1 MKPKKE
7 PRREAKDGEVEKLRK
22 RIKRLERERNQW
34 KAKCIEA
41 EKTFQDYVRITS
53 EEIGDL
59 LRDIDVREIIEAVK
73 DKKKLRQ
80 VVRDHEVR
88 ETCKKCFSVNITVS
102 KGAYGTMKNCKDCN
116 YVAVEKN
123 GNTEQDTSQE

>member
-22 RIKRLERERNQW
+22 RLKRLERERNQW

-88 ETCKKCFSVNITVS
+88 ETCKKCFSVNITV
-102 KGAYGTMKNCKDCN
+102 
-116 YVAVEKN
+116 
-123 GNTEQDTSQE
+123 